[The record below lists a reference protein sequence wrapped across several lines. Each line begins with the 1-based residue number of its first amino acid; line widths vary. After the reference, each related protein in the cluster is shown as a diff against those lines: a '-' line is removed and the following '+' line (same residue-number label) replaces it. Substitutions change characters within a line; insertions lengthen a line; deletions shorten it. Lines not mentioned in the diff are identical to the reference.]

1 MPGPLRPF
9 SERAQAGPEL
19 LAAGAPLDL
28 EVALL
33 GLAAIM
39 GEAEKGE
46 FLGLLP
52 ASTRLLEEAWGQ
64 VSYRCIVMLP
74 TCHAAAKLATN

>member
-9 SERAQAGPEL
+9 GERAQAGPEL

-52 ASTRLLEEAWGQ
+52 ASTRVLAGK
-64 VSYRCIVMLP
+64 P
-74 TCHAAAKLATN
+74 AKLQAAGLLLRQ